1 VLYAQVTL
9 QDAVAAVWLMESS
22 CIDSQ
27 SSVLG
32 DVIMMAGGGGTA
44 AAGAASQPFPA
55 DPDTEY
61 AALQEALVA
70 AVRGGAQ
77 QHLLGCG

>member
-1 VLYAQVTL
+1 MLL
-9 QDAVAAVWLMESS
+9 QDAVAAVWLMEAS

-55 DPDTEY
+55 DPDAEY
-61 AALQEALVA
+61 AGLQEALVA

-77 QHLLGCG
+77 QQLLGFG